1 MTESDTKSRIVAAA
15 AHLLRTS
22 GARAVTTRAV
32 AQEAGVPPPTIFR
45 LFGDKD
51 GLLEAVAELVLAD
64 YVATKA
70 ATAAGENGDP
80 VQDLCAAWR
89 EHIAFNVANPDVF
102 LLLVNP
108 TRLQRSSATGTGVE
122 VLQRRV
128 ARIAA
133 AGLLKVSETRAVDMI
148 QAAGSGAVLTL
159 LSQPA
164 EQRDPELA
172 EVLLDA
178 VLDQILT
185 TTPAPPDSEPVALAV
200 AVRAALPRFPAL
212 SAAERTLL
220 SEWLTRTIG
229 ELTASASDAPPEP
242 PRRA

>member
-1 MTESDTKSRIVAAA
+1 MAEQDSRSRIVAAA

-80 VQDLCAAWR
+80 VEDLKAAWR
-89 EHIAFNVANPDVF
+89 AHIAFNLANPDAF
-102 LLLVNP
+102 LLLVDP
-108 TRLQRSSATGTGVE
+108 ARARRSASTGTE
-122 VLQRRV
+122 VLRRRV

-133 AGLLKVSETRAVDMI
+133 AGLLQVSETRAVDLI

-159 LSQPA
+159 LSQPE
-164 EQRDPELA
+164 EQRDPDLA
-172 EVLLDA
+172 EALLRA

-185 TTPAPPDSEPVALAV
+185 STPAPPDSAPVALAV

-212 SAAERTLL
+212 SEAERTLL
-220 SEWLTRTIG
+220 SEWLTRSIA
-229 ELTASASDAPPEP
+229 ELTASASGAPPEQP
-242 PRRA
+242 LRA